1 MDFKELKELLTI
13 FDDSSIREFSLDK
26 DEFNLY
32 LSKNEQGRPV
42 TEPVETPSQQ
52 VLTDVQP
59 VTSQPLPQR
68 DTSGV
73 SQEAVTAEGK
83 TVDSPIV
90 GVIYLSSSPD
100 EPVFKKVGDQV
111 AVGDT
116 LCIVEAMKIM
126 NEITSD
132 ISGTITE
139 ILIENEDVVEF
150 GQALFRIA

>member
-42 TEPVETPSQQ
+42 AEPLATPSQQ
-52 VLTDVQP
+52 VLTEVQP

-73 SQEAVTAEGK
+73 SQEAVAAEGK

-90 GVIYLSSSPD
+90 GVIYLSKPT
-100 EPVFKKVGDQV
+100 G
-111 AVGDT
+111 
-116 LCIVEAMKIM
+116 
-126 NEITSD
+126 
-132 ISGTITE
+132 
-139 ILIENEDVVEF
+139 
-150 GQALFRIA
+150 